1 MTNKIYDEKNRLYY
15 EQQGNYLIPCLSL
28 AHDESK
34 PIDIWGQRHLRYIK
48 QHRQIFYANLLTSG
62 KLNSYLYDVER
73 QAEIMFNSLI
83 QQLAENENITEKLK
97 VDDPI
102 LWVQKINC
110 IRNQAMEIIN
120 NEVIYCIK

>member
-1 MTNKIYDEKNRLYY
+1 
-15 EQQGNYLIPCLSL
+15 
-28 AHDESK
+28 
-34 PIDIWGQRHLRYIK
+34 
-48 QHRQIFYANLLTSG
+48 
-62 KLNSYLYDVER
+62 
-73 QAEIMFNSLI
+73 MFNSLI